1 MELSRSR
8 GFGICG
14 WKTNQVLVTIMS
26 FMVMSLVFLLAWE
39 GTRPLLLVFTPETKI
54 STLNW
59 YFGDREQTKAIWA
72 SNEQDESGMERV
84 VERKWRS
91 TSRFDVSRDTATQ
104 KVLNEEI
111 SVDIKLNS
119 LPRMKHADPSEDWE
133 TVIADNFV
141 DRNSRSTDPRT
152 LTGEVPA
159 AHDPSST
166 LKKDDN
172 ASDRLSLRKERVNIS
187 GFPTQ
192 ETLRMKESSTRE
204 LDDSEHQD
212 STINIT
218 TSTATNLDNVD
229 EILNATSPSDSGSKL
244 DSDVE
249 ADAKIDEI
257 LEDAKEAASKT
268 TNTSSGPV
276 CDFTRGYWVKD
287 ESRPL
292 YDGTKCKAYLAQMWA
307 CREMNRPDFEY
318 EKLRWQPD
326 GCDLPSFTSSNF
338 LQRMKHK
345 VVAFVGDSLGRQQF
359 QSLMCML
366 TEGKDEEEDGNVEDV
381 AKDWGLAVAPGYL
394 RGKGWAYRF
403 KSTNTTIIFYWS
415 ATLNLLEY
423 DKPEENGYAALHL
436 DRLDVFLSTDI
447 LKLDL
452 LILNSGHH
460 WNRGKFQSNKWHMY
474 VNGKPLKD
482 RKLSGIGEAYNLS
495 MFRVVEAL
503 DATITKNGGKP
514 TVFMR
519 TLSPRHFKNG
529 EWNTGGTCDNTRPD
543 YGQKMIPY
551 KGPATDMVV
560 ENAVRGSKA
569 IHLLNIGLLSG
580 SREEGHISK
589 YGIGKD
595 SGHQDCLHWCLPG
608 VPDVWNELLY
618 GHLAVDLRLA
628 SPTLQHQ
635 GDELQ

>member
-8 GFGICG
+8 GFGVCG

-72 SNEQDESGMERV
+72 STEQDESGMERV

-91 TSRFDVSRDTATQ
+91 TSRFDVSRDTADE
-104 KVLNEEI
+104 KIFNEEI
-111 SVDIKLNS
+111 SVDITLGS
-119 LPRMKHADPSEDWE
+119 HPRKKPADPTEAWE

-152 LTGEVPA
+152 LTVEGTA
-159 AHDPSST
+159 ARDPSSS

-172 ASDRLSLRKERVNIS
+172 ASDLLSSLKEGEEKS
-187 GFPTQ
+187 DFPTQ
-192 ETLRMKESSTRE
+192 ETMKLKESSSRE
-204 LDDSEHQD
+204 LVDSEHQH
-212 STINIT
+212 SNINIT
-218 TSTATNLDNVD
+218 TTTTTNLDNVV
-229 EILNATSPSDSGSKL
+229 ENSIITTSPSDSGTNL
-244 DSDVE
+244 ASDVE

-257 LEDAKEAASKT
+257 LENAKDAASKT
-268 TNTSSGPV
+268 TNTSSGGV

-292 YDGTKCKAYLAQMWA
+292 YDGTKCKAYLAAMWA

-326 GCDLPSFTSSNF
+326 SCDLPSFTSSGF
-338 LQRMKHK
+338 LERMKNK
-345 VVAFVGDSLGRQQF
+345 VMAFVGDSLGRQQF

-366 TEGKDEEEDGNVEDV
+366 TEGKEEEDGNVEDV
-381 AKDWGLAVAPGYL
+381 AKDWGLAPAPGYL

-423 DKPEENGYAALHL
+423 DKTEENGYAALHL
-436 DRLDVFLSTDI
+436 DQPDVFLSTDI

-460 WNRGKFQSNKWHMY
+460 WNRGKFEGNKWHMY
-474 VNGKPLKD
+474 LNGKPLKD
-482 RKLSGIGEAYNLS
+482 RKLNGIGEAYNLS
-495 MFRVVEAL
+495 MFKIVEAL
-503 DATITKNGGKP
+503 DTTITKNGGKP

-543 YGQKMIPY
+543 YGQKVIPY
-551 KGPATDMVV
+551 KGPATDQVV
-560 ENAVRGSKA
+560 ENAARGSKR
-569 IHLLNIGLLSG
+569 IHLLNISFLSG

-589 YGIGKD
+589 YGKGKD

-628 SPTLQHQ
+628 SPSLQHQ